1 MPIFELFMLLKEI
14 LLVLGM
20 SFYADIHAQS
30 NPAFQ
35 QQVGSMYFQAQR
47 NGLQKKRDFLSNSQ
61 SHSVVHW
68 VSGGMIYF
76 YQNILSEQI
85 QADCTYETT
94 CSEYLKQ
101 CISTYGFWKGT
112 MAGLNQYMKCGPNN
126 AHNHLAYK
134 LNTQH
139 KIKNQVQDE

>member
-1 MPIFELFMLLKEI
+1 VPLFELFMLLKGI

-35 QQVGSMYFQAQR
+35 QQVGSLYFQAQR
-47 NGLQKKRDFLSNSQ
+47 NGLQKKRDFLSDSQ
-61 SHSVVHW
+61 SHSVLHW

-76 YQNILSEQI
+76 YQNVLSEQI

-112 MAGLNQYMKCGPNN
+112 MAGLNQYMKCSPNN

-134 LNTQH
+134 LNAQH
-139 KIKNQVQDE
+139 KIRNQVQDE